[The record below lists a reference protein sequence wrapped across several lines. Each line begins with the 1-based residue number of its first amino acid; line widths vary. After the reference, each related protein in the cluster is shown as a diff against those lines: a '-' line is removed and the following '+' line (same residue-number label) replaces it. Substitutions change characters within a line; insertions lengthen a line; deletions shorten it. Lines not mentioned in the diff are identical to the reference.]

1 MSIPSKAIRIRGWK
15 AIATSAF
22 ASWVALVFLGCD
34 SGTTGPGTDTD
45 MAINQVMHQLSVT
58 VLPDVGGTVT
68 ADGVDINCGS
78 GNTMCTA
85 TIIEGAVIKLLAT
98 PAATYKFD
106 NWSGRGCVGSAA
118 MNNVM
123 LNEDTSCIAS
133 FSK

>member
-1 MSIPSKAIRIRGWK
+1 MSDAFGIRGWK
-15 AIATSAF
+15 AMATGAF
-22 ASWVALVFLGCD
+22 ASWVALCFFACD
-34 SGTTGPGTDTD
+34 SGTTGPGLDTD
-45 MAINQVMHQLSVT
+45 MALNQVMHQLSVT
-58 VLPDVGGTVT
+58 VLPGEGGTVT

-106 NWSGRGCVGSAA
+106 NWSGRGCIGSTA